1 MKKSFY
7 GFYLAVFGLLALPFQ
22 VMAIPITPSFT
33 SFGSL
38 PAATFSGTGIPNDSV
53 AKYVNGNLVL
63 GLTAHQ
69 RYTNPAVTNNGAGTF
84 FAVAGNDAGNGDP
97 NYARWNFGFFIDGLP
112 TNGSVD
118 LYYDLNPAVGNDVST
133 FFSYPYFAGV
143 GQGSQN
149 LGMDYLGGAAS
160 PESSP
165 GEYGFALIA
174 RDANGREV
182 GRSAILVNVG
192 NVSTASVPDTSSTA
206 VLLVGA
212 LFGLTFIKSKR
223 QKLHYL
229 FP

>member
-1 MKKSFY
+1 M
-7 GFYLAVFGLLALPFQ
+7 
-22 VMAIPITPSFT
+22 
-33 SFGSL
+33 
-38 PAATFSGTGIPNDSV
+38 
-53 AKYVNGNLVL
+53 
-63 GLTAHQ
+63 
-69 RYTNPAVTNNGAGTF
+69 
-84 FAVAGNDAGNGDP
+84 
-97 NYARWNFGFFIDGLP
+97 
-112 TNGSVD
+112 D

-133 FFSYPYFAGV
+133 FFSYPYFTGV
-143 GQGSQN
+143 GQGSEN
-149 LGMDYLGGAAS
+149 LGMDYLGGMAF